1 MNYPVWEVASGGGL
15 LIAIVS
21 ILHVFISH
29 FAVGGGLWLA
39 LTEARARRRHD
50 ERLLAFV
57 QGHSRF
63 FMLVTLVL
71 GAITGVGIW
80 FTIALVSPASVS
92 ALIHA
97 YVWGWAIE
105 WVFFIVEI
113 AAALV
118 YYYSWQK
125 LDGRT
130 HLAVGWI
137 YFIAAWASLAI
148 INGIITFM
156 LTPGTWLQTKS
167 FWDGFFNPTY
177 WPSLVL
183 RTFVSLGLAGLFTLL
198 SASRLPRDGFR
209 FRIVRYNAVWVV
221 VAVIGGG
228 LTGIWYKTA
237 FPAWSDLVLGAV
249 PILPTMVTWVRIGAI
264 AVLILSAWPLLVP
277 RSWNPVGVVLLGIAT
292 LLTFGAGEWI
302 REAGRKPFTIKGYM
316 YSTGLLV
323 SEEDKLAADG
333 MMVHTRWFNT
343 DVGHDRTA
351 IGKELYR
358 AHCQPCHTLDGYNG
372 LRPFLAHWNRETVAS
387 LLPRLQHLRAL
398 MPPWYGDA
406 YENECLTD
414 YLLAEGSRGASSWP
428 AHPQAAQRMA
438 WDLSCGLCH
447 TVDGFRPLRD
457 SLAGYTRGDLEDLL
471 DTAGDLTEE
480 MPAYHGDDK
489 QRLLLLESLFGIAKV
504 ESDSQATVRP
514 NASDGAIAAGADVSL
529 AERSAP

>member
-1 MNYPVWEVASGGGL
+1 MNYPVWEVAPGGGL
-15 LIAIVS
+15 LIAMVS

-29 FAVGGGLWLA
+29 FAIGGGLWLV
-39 LTEARARRRHD
+39 LTETQARRRND
-50 ERLLAFV
+50 EQLLGFV
-57 QGHSRF
+57 RGHSRF

-118 YYYSWQK
+118 YYHSWQT
-125 LDGRT
+125 LAGRT
-130 HLAVGWI
+130 HLAVGWV

-156 LTPGTWLQTKS
+156 LTPGAWLQTKS

-198 SASRLPRDGFR
+198 SASRLPHDGFR
-209 FRIVRYNAVWVV
+209 FRVVRYNAVWVV
-221 VAVIGGG
+221 VGVIGGA
-228 LTGIWYKTA
+228 LAGIWYKTA
-237 FPAWSDLVLGAV
+237 FPGWSDLVVGAV
-249 PILPTMVTWVRIGAI
+249 PILPTMVAWLRIGAI
-264 AVLILSAWPLLVP
+264 AVLILALWPLLVP
-277 RSWNPVGVVLLGIAT
+277 RSWNPAGVVLLGTAA
-292 LLTFGAGEWI
+292 LLTFGAGEWA
-302 REAGRKPFTIKGYM
+302 REAGRKPFTIKDYM

-323 SEEDKLAADG
+323 SDEDKLAADG
-333 MMVHTRWFNT
+333 MMAHTRWFNT

-372 LRPFLAHWNRETVAS
+372 LRPFLTHWNRETVAS

-414 YLLAEGSRGASSWP
+414 YLRAEGSRGAPDWP
-428 AHPQAAQRMA
+428 TRLEAAQRKA
-438 WDLSCGLCH
+438 WDLACGLCH

-457 SLAGYTRGDLEDLL
+457 FLAGYTRGDLDDLL
-471 DTAGDLTEE
+471 NIVGELTEE
-480 MPAYHGDDK
+480 MPAYHGDDH
-489 QRLLLLESLFGIAKV
+489 QRQLLLGFLVGIAEV
-504 ESDSQATVRP
+504 ESVSQASVRP
-514 NASDGAIAAGADVSL
+514 KASDEGVAAGTGVSL